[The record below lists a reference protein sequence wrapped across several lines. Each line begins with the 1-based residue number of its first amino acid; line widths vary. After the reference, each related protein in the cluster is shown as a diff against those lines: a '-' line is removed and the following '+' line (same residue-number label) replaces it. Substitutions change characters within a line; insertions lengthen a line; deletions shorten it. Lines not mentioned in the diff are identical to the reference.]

1 MPPKPSMINILL
13 SQKLTLRSSLTEDE
27 FDFVFSKLVSGDGY
41 KKLFRGFKEG
51 NSFEIRRATVSISER
66 TSFYPI
72 MHGVIQQDP
81 NGLLIRAKVGL
92 PKVTVVGMAFMY
104 IFMIFWFIGHFH
116 TNGFN
121 SKTWNDLI
129 EFIAIFF
136 SFQLAFLFVFYLEY
150 KKMIKY
156 IVELFEAEIIL

>member
-1 MPPKPSMINILL
+1 M
-13 SQKLTLRSSLTEDE
+13 RSSLTEEE
-27 FDFVFSKLVSGDGY
+27 FDFVFSKLVSVDGY

-51 NSFEIRRATVSISER
+51 NRFEIRRATASIYER

-81 NGLLIRAKVGL
+81 DGLLIRAKVSL
-92 PKVTVVGMAFMY
+92 PKVTVVGIAFMY
-104 IFMIFWFIGHFH
+104 IFMIFWFTGHFH

-121 SKTWNDLI
+121 SKTLNDLS

-136 SFQLAFLFVFYLEY
+136 SFQLAFFLVFYFEY

-156 IVELFEAEIIL
+156 IVELFEAEMIF